1 MAEIVALAE
10 GVRRLVRDGSVV
22 ALEGFS
28 HLVPFAAGHEIMR
41 QRPRDLTIVRM
52 VPDLIVD
59 QMIGAGLVKRLTFA
73 WGGNPG
79 VGSLHR
85 FREAV
90 EMGWPRAIALDEH
103 SHAGL
108 ANRFVAAASGLP
120 FMVMRGY
127 AGTGLAPLTP
137 EVKPI
142 VCPFTGETLAAVSAI
157 APDVAIIH
165 AQRADR
171 EGNVQLW
178 GVRGVQKEAVLAA
191 KQSLVTVE
199 ALVDELEPAPGA
211 VVLPAWA
218 VTYVAQASGGARPSY
233 ASGYGER
240 EDEVYVEWEPISRD
254 RMKFAAWMAEN
265 GFEGVS

>member
-1 MAEIVALAE
+1 MAEIIALAE
-10 GVRRLVRDGSVV
+10 GIRRLVRDGRVI

-28 HLVPFAAGHEIMR
+28 HLVPFAAGHEI
-41 QRPRDLTIVRM
+41 RPRDLTIIRM

-59 QMIGAGLVKRLTFA
+59 QMIGAGLVERLTFA

-90 EMGWPRAIALDEH
+90 EKGWPRQIVLDEH

-108 ANRFVAAASGLP
+108 ANRFVAVASGLP

-127 AGTGLAPLTP
+127 AGTGLASVAP
-137 EVKPI
+137 EARPI

-165 AQRADR
+165 AQCADR
-171 EGNVQLW
+171 QGNVQLW
-178 GVRGVQKEAVLAA
+178 GVRGVQKEAVLAG
-191 KQSLVTVE
+191 KRSLVTVE
-199 ALVDELEPAPGA
+199 TLVDELEPTPGA
-211 VVLPAWA
+211 VVLPTWA
-218 VTYVAQASGGARPSY
+218 VTYVAQAAGGAKPSY
-233 ASGYGER
+233 ALSYGER
-240 EDEVYVEWEPISRD
+240 EDAAYVE
-254 RMKFAAWMAEN
+254 
-265 GFEGVS
+265 